1 AQGEQHRHR
10 AHLPGSTRSVWCPV
24 LVPGQGARANPDARA
39 APPLSSGQSPDGFS
53 MVQRVRC
60 GDLDA
65 MQHMNNV
72 EFLRFFETARID
84 FMLQLSPDHAPTK
97 RRQFGFI
104 FAECHIAYRA
114 PAFFGDRIRTYI
126 WPDELKRSSL
136 KLGFEMRAEGDDRLV
151 ADGWGTLV
159 GYDYE

>member
-1 AQGEQHRHR
+1 MSERF
-10 AHLPGSTRSVWCPV
+10 ST
-24 LVPGQGARANPDARA
+24 
-39 APPLSSGQSPDGFS
+39 
-53 MVQRVRC
+53 VQRVRF

-84 FMLQLSPDHAPTK
+84 YILQLSPEHAPTE

-114 PAFFGDRIRTYI
+114 PAFFGDEIRTYI
-126 WPDELKRSSL
+126 WPAELKRSSL
-136 KLGFEMRAEGDDRLV
+136 KLAFEMCAESDGRVV

-159 GYDYE
+159 GYDYGAGESRPIPDVLRERIQPQIPAPDAVG